1 MTQPTGELFDLGYQR
16 YDGPREGR
24 ARARKALYVHGV
36 RNTLGLGRGSRAK
49 VLPFLLF
56 VATIIPALIFSFIA
70 SLADF
75 GDALPS
81 HADYYTIV
89 SVLLL
94 LFSAIMAPELLCP
107 DRRER
112 VMHLYLARPLTSTDY
127 VAARWLAF
135 FTVTL
140 ALVYAGQVILF
151 IGLTLAAD
159 SPGAHLRDT
168 WLEIP
173 RFLGA
178 GFAIAVFTTTL
189 PMGVAAFTTRRAIAS
204 AIVIGIY
211 IISVPVAAI
220 LSSCH
225 DGPSEDCQPITGE
238 AGKWFD
244 LLNIGGVPILVSDL
258 IFGESYD
265 PNERREHASAR
276 ELPDVVPVGWYLML
290 TGGFGL
296 TLVWRYRKIQ
306 I

>member
-24 ARARKALYVHGV
+24 MRARKALYVHGV
-36 RNTLGLGRGSRAK
+36 RTTLGLGRGSRAK
-49 VLPFLLF
+49 ALPLLLF
-56 VATIIPALIFSFIA
+56 AATIIPALLFSFIA

-81 HADYYTIV
+81 HADYYMIV
-89 SVLLL
+89 SVILL

-140 ALVYAGQVILF
+140 LLVYAGQVILF

-178 GFAIAVFTTTL
+178 GFVIAVFTTTF
-189 PMGVAAFTTRRAIAS
+189 PMAVAAFTTRRAIAS

-211 IISVPVAAI
+211 IISLPISAS
-220 LSSCH
+220 LTHCE
-225 DGPSEDCQPITGE
+225 GGRSENCVPITGE
-238 AGKWFD
+238 AGKWFA

-258 IFGESYD
+258 IFDEEYV
-265 PNERREHASAR
+265 PNERREHVSAR
-276 ELPDVVPVGWYLML
+276 ELPGAVPVGWYLIL
-290 TGGFGL
+290 TGGLAL
-296 TLVWRYRKIQ
+296 TLVWRYRRLEI
-306 I
+306 